1 MLTCFKFLVPL
12 IIQGGG
18 QRDGGQSFMGVVLIC
33 LDVSFAVGSLILLLT
48 MLFLVHAP
56 ISQRFLF
63 YFACNNVGGRY
74 FLRQDY
80 TIECFKNA
88 HWEFSIV
95 VISFSIQI
103 LSSSIVQ
110 NFIPARKSTS
120 RKGDNGIVIVVGGSY
135 IYHGAPVL
143 SSLAALRC
151 GTDLVYTSVPK
162 INVTPTRAIS
172 PNLIVIPLVD
182 QKLTLGAVKKLVG
195 ALPRNLHSA
204 TIGMGLAIQEKN
216 SLLYLVKSL
225 LDRDVRLSLD
235 ASALIP
241 EVLPL
246 LANKNVVVT
255 PHSGEFKRLFGD
267 VPPDSQNERI
277 PLVEQHALD
286 NGITILLKGPTD
298 IISNGKTTYLC
309 EKNTPAMTVGGT
321 GDVLSGL
328 VAGLLSKNRNSLES
342 AAAASFICGLAGKH
356 VQDKLGLHMTSMD
369 LIDAIPNV
377 MKPFDKII

>member
-1 MLTCFKFLVPL
+1 ME
-12 IIQGGG
+12 
-18 QRDGGQSFMGVVLIC
+18 S
-33 LDVSFAVGSLILLLT
+33 
-48 MLFLVHAP
+48 
-56 ISQRFLF
+56 
-63 YFACNNVGGRY
+63 
-74 FLRQDY
+74 
-80 TIECFKNA
+80 
-88 HWEFSIV
+88 
-95 VISFSIQI
+95 QI

-120 RKGDNGIVIVVGGSY
+120 RKGDNGIVLVVGGSY

-162 INVTPTRAIS
+162 INVTATRAIS

-216 SLLYLVKSL
+216 SLLHFVKSL
-225 LDRDVRLSLD
+225 LNRDVRLSLD

-241 EVLPL
+241 DVLPL

-255 PHSGEFKRLFGD
+255 PHAGEFKRLFGI
-267 VPPDSQNERI
+267 VPPDSKNERI
-277 PLVEQHALD
+277 KLVETKAKEF
-286 NGITILLKGPTD
+286 GITVLLKGATD
-298 IISNGKTTYLC
+298 IVSDGTTTYLN
-309 EKNTPAMTVGGT
+309 EKKTPAMTVGGT

-328 VAGLLSKNRNSLES
+328 VAGLLSNNRNPLES
-342 AAAASFICGLAGKH
+342 AAAATFINGLAGKSA
-356 VQDKLGLHMTSMD
+356 QKRLGLHMTSMD
-369 LIDAIPNV
+369 LLDEIPSV
-377 MKPFDKII
+377 MKPFDKIM

>member
-1 MLTCFKFLVPL
+1 MEPQT
-12 IIQGGG
+12 
-18 QRDGGQSFMGVVLIC
+18 
-33 LDVSFAVGSLILLLT
+33 
-48 MLFLVHAP
+48 
-56 ISQRFLF
+56 
-63 YFACNNVGGRY
+63 
-74 FLRQDY
+74 
-80 TIECFKNA
+80 
-88 HWEFSIV
+88 
-95 VISFSIQI
+95 

-110 NFIPARKSTS
+110 NFTPTRKSTS
-120 RKGDNGIVIVVGGSY
+120 RKGDNGIVLVVGGSY

-151 GTDLVYTSVPK
+151 GTDLVYTCVPK

-216 SLLYLVKSL
+216 SLLHLVKSL

-241 EVLPL
+241 EVLPI
-246 LANKNVVVT
+246 LAHKNVVVT
-255 PHSGEFKRLFGD
+255 PHAGEFKRLFGD
-267 VPPDSQNERI
+267 VPSDSNLERI
-277 PLVEQHALD
+277 KLVEENALKH
-286 NGITILLKGPTD
+286 GITILLKGSTD
-298 IISNGKTTYLC
+298 IISDGKITYLC

-328 VAGLLSKNRNSLES
+328 VAGLLSTNRNTLES
-342 AAAASFICGLAGKH
+342 AAAASYICGLAGKE
-356 VQDKLGLHMTSMD
+356 VQEKLGLHITSMD
-369 LIDAIPNV
+369 LIDSIPSV

>member
-1 MLTCFKFLVPL
+1 MEPQT
-12 IIQGGG
+12 
-18 QRDGGQSFMGVVLIC
+18 
-33 LDVSFAVGSLILLLT
+33 
-48 MLFLVHAP
+48 
-56 ISQRFLF
+56 
-63 YFACNNVGGRY
+63 
-74 FLRQDY
+74 
-80 TIECFKNA
+80 
-88 HWEFSIV
+88 
-95 VISFSIQI
+95 
-103 LSSSIVQ
+103 LSSPIVQ
-110 NFIPARKSTS
+110 NFISTRKSIS
-120 RKGDNGIVIVVGGSY
+120 RKGDNGIVLVVGGSY

-151 GTDLVYTSVPK
+151 GTDLVYTCVPK

-204 TIGMGLAIQEKN
+204 TIGMGLAIQDKN

-241 EVLPL
+241 EVLPI
-246 LANKNVVVT
+246 LAHKNVVVT
-255 PHSGEFKRLFGD
+255 PHAGEFKRLFGD
-267 VPPDSQNERI
+267 VPSDSNVERI
-277 PLVEQHALD
+277 KLVEENALKY
-286 NGITILLKGPTD
+286 GITVLLKGSTD
-298 IISNGKTTYLC
+298 IISDGKITYLC

-328 VAGLLSKNRNSLES
+328 VAGLLSTNRNPLES
-342 AAAASFICGLAGKH
+342 AAAASYICGLAGKE
-356 VQDKLGLHMTSMD
+356 VQEKLGLHITSMD
-369 LIDAIPNV
+369 LIDSIPNV